1 MQDGIELAIEKPV
14 FDRLTPLGSC
24 RPEFL
29 LEARSRL
36 TGEIRRFIVHALEET
51 SVELRIPKLAA
62 RRSLEQIAPV
72 LSITPKDVEDE
83 QIWRLIVEAFYR
95 S

>member
-24 RPEFL
+24 RPELL

-36 TGEIRRFIVHALEET
+36 TGEIRRFIVQALEET

>member
-1 MQDGIELAIEKPV
+1 MQDGIELALEKPV

-24 RPEFL
+24 RPDFL
-29 LEARSRL
+29 LEARSRF
-36 TGEIRRFIVHALEET
+36 TGEIRQFVVQAIEET
-51 SVELRIPKLAA
+51 SAELGIPKLVA

-83 QIWRLIVEAFYR
+83 RIERLIAEAFYR